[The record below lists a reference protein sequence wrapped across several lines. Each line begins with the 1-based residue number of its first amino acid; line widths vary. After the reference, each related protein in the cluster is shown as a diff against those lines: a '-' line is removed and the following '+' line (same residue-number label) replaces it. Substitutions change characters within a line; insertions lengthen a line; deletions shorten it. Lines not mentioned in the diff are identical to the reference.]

1 MAGPCVLAGNFCSQS
16 HRRELKLS
24 HFQHS
29 SNQPIQSNAPERQK
43 IVISLS
49 PSYSC
54 KAGAGNIAI
63 EPGNEAANRVSQ
75 CCCLFAYFCIFA
87 VSCCCYICLLL
98 VSITR
103 STLRYDAQLLVPTD
117 FHCLVLV
124 DTIC

>member
-1 MAGPCVLAGNFCSQS
+1 MAGQCVQAGNFCSQS

-29 SNQPIQSNAPERQK
+29 SNQPIQCNALESQK

-49 PSYSC
+49 PSSSC

-75 CCCLFAYFCIFA
+75 CCCLFANFCISA

-98 VSITR
+98 VSSTR
-103 STLRYDAQLLVPTD
+103 SSLRYDAQLLVPTD
-117 FHCLVLV
+117 FHRLVLV
-124 DTIC
+124 RTIC